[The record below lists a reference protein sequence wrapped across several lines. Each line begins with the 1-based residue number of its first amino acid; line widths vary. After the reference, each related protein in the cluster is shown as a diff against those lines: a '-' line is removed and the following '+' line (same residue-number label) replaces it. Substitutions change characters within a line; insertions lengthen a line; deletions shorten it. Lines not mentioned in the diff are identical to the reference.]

1 MNRPFHLF
9 EAFGVEL
16 EYMIAGRTS
25 LDVRPLS
32 DRVLHAVAGRYDS
45 EVEQGQL
52 SWSNELVLHV
62 IELKTN
68 GPAAELGGLGEC
80 FQNDVRRIN
89 GILAEHDALLLPSS
103 MHPSMDPLRETKLW
117 PHEYNAVYEAYNR
130 IFDCRGH
137 GWSNLQCTH
146 LNLPFADDAEF
157 GRLHAAIRLLLP
169 LLPALAASS
178 PVMGGRRTGLLDT
191 RLEVYR
197 HNAARIPQ
205 MTGRVIPEP
214 VYTRAEYE
222 ACILEP
228 LYRALAVYD
237 TDGVL
242 QEEWANAR
250 GAIARFDRQTIEIR
264 VLDIQECPRA
274 DMAVLW
280 LIVTVLRALAEER
293 WGPLEKQC
301 AWPIEPLER
310 IFLATMRDADG
321 AVVEDRE
328 YLGAFGAEALK
339 RCTAGEL
346 WAHLYEALRGGGAGG
361 DVDLAPIDTILREGC
376 LARRMTAALGDE
388 PWEPAHVQRVYRRL
402 AECLASGSLFHG

>member
-1 MNRPFHLF
+1 MNRPFQLF
-9 EAFGVEL
+9 EAYGVEL
-16 EYMIAGRTS
+16 EYMIADRSS

-32 DRVLHAVAGRYDS
+32 DRVLHAVAGAYDS
-45 EVEQGQL
+45 EVEMGPL

-68 GPAAELGGLGEC
+68 GPAAGLGGLGER
-80 FQNDVRRIN
+80 FQHDVNRIN

-103 MHPSMDPLRETKLW
+103 MHPWMDPLRETKLW

-157 GRLHAAIRLLLP
+157 GRLHAAIRFLLP

-178 PVMGGRRTGLLDT
+178 PMVEGRRTGLLDT

-197 HNAARIPQ
+197 HNAVRIPL
-205 MTGRVIPEP
+205 MTGRVIPEA
-214 VYTRAEYE
+214 VFTRADYE
-222 ACILEP
+222 ERVLNP
-228 LYRALAVYD
+228 LYRELAAHD
-237 TDGVL
+237 AEGVL
-242 QEEWANAR
+242 QDEWANAR
-250 GAIARFDRQTIEIR
+250 GAIARFDRNAIEIR

-274 DMAVLW
+274 DLAVLW
-280 LIVTVLRALAEER
+280 LIVAVLRALVEER
-293 WGPLEKQC
+293 WGPLEKLF

-321 AVVEDRE
+321 AAVEDRD
-328 YLGAFGAEALK
+328 YLAAFGAGDLK

-346 WAHLYEALRGGGAGG
+346 WAHLYEALRGGKAGG
-361 DVDLAPIDTILREGC
+361 DVDLAPIDTIVREGC
-376 LARRMTAALGDE
+376 LARRMATALGDE
-388 PWEPAHVQRVYRRL
+388 PLDRSRIQSVYRRL